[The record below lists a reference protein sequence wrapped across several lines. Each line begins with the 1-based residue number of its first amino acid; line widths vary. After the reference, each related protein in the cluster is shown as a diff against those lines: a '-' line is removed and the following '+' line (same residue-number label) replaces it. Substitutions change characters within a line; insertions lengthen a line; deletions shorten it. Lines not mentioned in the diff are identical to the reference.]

1 MKINKD
7 RISYWKNI
15 FSNEKKPIIGINWQG
30 KLRTEENNHILKG
43 RSMPLEFFSRLTYI
57 NDFKFLS
64 LQHGYGSEQ
73 IANCSFKEKFVDFQG
88 KINESVDFV
97 EKAAIILNCSIIITT
112 DTSIAHL
119 SGACGKKTLLL
130 LKKVPDW
137 RWGIKG
143 KKTFWY
149 ENMELFRQKEKN
161 NWQEVMDRVLIRLE
175 DILNS

>member
-1 MKINKD
+1 MKNRFFYFFKRKLFISLNPQIL
-7 RISYWKNI
+7 RIFY
-15 FSNEKKPIIGINWQG
+15 F
-30 KLRTEENNHILKG
+30 NNVNTVLCID
-43 RSMPLEFFSRLTYI
+43 
-57 NDFKFLS
+57 NFKFLS

-97 EKAAIILNCSIIITT
+97 EKAAIILNCSIVITT

-119 SGACGKKTLLL
+119 SGACGKRTLLL

>member
-1 MKINKD
+1 
-7 RISYWKNI
+7 
-15 FSNEKKPIIGINWQG
+15 
-30 KLRTEENNHILKG
+30 
-43 RSMPLEFFSRLTYI
+43 MPLEFFSRLTCI
-57 NDFKFLS
+57 DNFKFLS

-97 EKAAIILNCSIIITT
+97 EKAAIILNCSIVITT

-143 KKTFWY
+143 KKPFGMKIWNY
-149 ENMELFRQKEKN
+149 FDKRKKIIG
-161 NWQEVMDRVLIRLE
+161 RR
-175 DILNS
+175 